1 MTTPQRRLELVGDT
15 AETEP
20 SIDPQ
25 WQADRVIEQWA
36 PEHQYVG
43 ALMWLAAEH
52 ATPLLEL
59 VPDTA
64 IWRPL
69 TQWAY
74 QLIRA
79 LVEDGNDPN
88 PVLIL
93 AEAKHRPPSNAL
105 DPGHDPTEHRIRQL
119 SLYLFDA
126 YSQAVAPRDCAH
138 RYAREVLDEAYRR
151 AFRTGGQRMQDLAEA
166 GADRDDLTTQF
177 TAIRDELADLWKRA
191 ETAASQERNP
201 T

>member
-1 MTTPQRRLELVGDT
+1 MVRRL
-15 AETEP
+15 P
-20 SIDPQ
+20 SI
-25 WQADRVIEQWA
+25 
-36 PEHQYVG
+36 
-43 ALMWLAAEH
+43 ALLGMFACVPSLAMA
-52 ATPLLEL
+52 A
-59 VPDTA
+59 
-64 IWRPL
+64 
-69 TQWAY
+69 Q
-74 QLIRA
+74 
-79 LVEDGNDPN
+79 GG
-88 PVLIL
+88 
-93 AEAKHRPPSNAL
+93 S
-105 DPGHDPTEHRIRQL
+105 
-119 SLYLFDA
+119 DA